1 MSRTCV
7 LEVPLPLLSHHNRI
21 KNYQTRITNLDTRLE
36 FKNNE
41 LNFAKSKLRYEFE
54 YFEVD

>member
-7 LEVPLPLLSHHNRI
+7 LEVPLPPPSHHNRI
-21 KNYQTRITNLDTRLE
+21 KNYQTRITNLNTRLE
-36 FKNNE
+36 FKVNE
-41 LNFAKSKLRYEFE
+41 LNFAKSKLRYELE